1 MNWGDGFGDEL
12 ADEGAVNTILLL
24 DVRIVKIL
32 YVTRRYE
39 WLFPIINDA
48 QESFFPAL
56 ESNQHN
62 CRWTL
67 EKALLHYRGVPVV
80 FGERNFGAA
89 AASNGTEQEEE
100 PLDLQA
106 AIDIAGVDAS
116 EVAFNKACEKRFE
129 SLGKTVGVLGRCLV
143 ECTVAR
149 GGRQHANERSLAYVT
164 GEWPVLA
171 DCVRY
176 EIRAV
181 PKFYGR
187 HAMVPGQTQLPGAR
201 KDYDAASRGCGIYPS
216 QNQRVPVGDFYNLL
230 INTCRMPERAV
241 NTIVQRMF
249 PTIYQSPVTS
259 VEHQVNKTLVGPNGL
274 ALDFQQPFNNE
285 FDITELRDILDR
297 GGAATSWVSID
308 HQRVLFP
315 TVAAFFYRQELSRI
329 AAAYKTRNTWYQ
341 VLARGCGLVR
351 HLAFL
356 LDHAPQI
363 LNAKR
368 LKYVECLQKQ
378 KELDT
383 QMRRLL
389 RSGDQ
394 RPSPQTLAR
403 MDCECASLRGLMLL
417 PERTFAQ
424 CFDTVMANKTA
435 KRQNVVPNAELAIA
449 MVGLDIYTLLQIDQ
463 TGNEALYSDESQK
476 KRAKA
481 SQHGK
486 TSGHMY
492 FVIDDTPRVDIMNCD
507 PSSSLGAVRLDDVQP
522 VTPPP
527 PPQNAMAVDRVAV
540 NIDDDN
546 DAETLA
552 VPLVPRAVSSSAV
565 AARPARVAQ
574 CFNDIINRMAS
585 PCSVDEFVAGM
596 RWLIEKGIVTKVE
609 MVGTGPRNKGRPFDA
624 FYLSSVYSVQNKY
637 VAALSDI
644 YRRGMLASVAHYK
657 RVNAPTFDINAA
669 QEVRDRRVL
678 ELREKIAFFDEARQ
692 VYRSLCM
699 QHAELMRKTKL
710 SQQNRE
716 LEAYVDAGEQQSN
729 DMSAD
734 EELLLANFRVFLAEV
749 KAFVAGQAEPLEP
762 NDPYADLIPEPAP
775 GERSLCFRLLRSP
788 VRQPLSGDIDYCAEQ
803 IRAIERSPESP
814 ITVFGGRAGC
824 GKTATLEAATALYP
838 PEQLINCAITGRVVS
853 ELQRRVG
860 SARTIHSLL
869 FSHLVLYR
877 QELQKAEGILAAMRA
892 AVRATGRENSSLAE
906 IVNIRGE
913 LHRILGVFDHPSPF
927 ENKRVIVID
936 EGSLVPF
943 AMFEQLLSAIHV
955 HKERTGCF
963 IERIIV
969 CGDPNQLYPIGYG
982 SVMWGLLHAYPWCV
996 HHMTINHRSDGAAI
1010 FNFANSILKR
1020 TLATPACPM
1029 PRFGGDDNYMKLM
1042 APVTLSVD
1050 GLTAQQI
1057 VDARQAADDAS
1068 IVFLQ
1073 ATPDSLATTIE
1084 TALSMLGALD
1094 KPATPE
1100 IIALRK
1106 SILMI
1111 ASTRFI
1117 VGRLNS
1123 ITRALLYRDTIESI
1137 IQSINSDDE
1146 FTTSEKTGEL
1156 MLPPAFETRVVP
1168 GQKIILRRN
1177 SHKTF
1182 YVEDD
1187 IDGVTTYSTP
1197 RVDRL
1202 RNLAY
1207 ERGLRKTLP
1216 TRKIVNHF
1224 YNGEMLDVVGFYDSP
1239 FELRKTVWCRC
1250 GRCPPPQEDE
1260 QGQSGCMLEPHEVPV
1275 SRRIMPDIAAPDTI
1289 KFHTQDLDFK
1299 DGAWLHKDPSKRR
1312 MAVVRVSNQPDC
1324 YKEFDVTEQLGSLS
1338 QFAFAQAAT
1347 VHVFQGSETPIAMVV
1362 APSKNPYTDW
1372 TAFYTACTRA
1382 RKRLIIIGDRE
1393 AIIEMVL
1400 REPTL
1405 RRSDEW
1411 ALLALNANAVHRQ
1424 LHDASDPLFLAKVLK
1439 IDDPLTQALVDTRRD
1454 LTGLSRAD
1462 MWRDYERI
1470 KEQAYAPPPPT
1481 EDDDDD
1487 N

>member
-1 MNWGDGFGDEL
+1 MSFDDCFGDDL
-12 ADEGAVNTILLL
+12 VDDGAVNTILLL

-32 YVTRRYE
+32 YVTRRFE
-39 WLFPIINDA
+39 WLYPIINDA
-48 QESFFPAL
+48 QEAFFPTL
-56 ESNQHN
+56 ESNQNN

-67 EKALLHYRGVPVV
+67 DKALLHYRGVPVV

-89 AASNGTEQEEE
+89 AASNGAEQEDE
-100 PLDLQA
+100 PLDLA
-106 AIDIAGVDAS
+106 TAIDIAGVDSS
-116 EVAFNKACEKRFE
+116 EVAYNKACEKRFE
-129 SLGKTVGVLGRCLV
+129 SFGKTVGVLGRCLV

-149 GGRQHANERSLAYVT
+149 GGRQRVDERVLAYVT

-181 PKFYGR
+181 PKVYGR
-187 HAMVPGQTQLPGAR
+187 HALAPGQTQLPGAR
-201 KDYDAASRGCGIYPS
+201 KDYDAVGRGCGIYPS
-216 QNQRVPVGDFYNLL
+216 QSTRVPLADFYNLL
-230 INTCRMPERAV
+230 LHTCRMPERAV

-249 PTIYQSPVTS
+249 PTIYQSHVTS
-259 VEHQVNKTLVGPNGL
+259 LEHQVHRTVVGPNGL
-274 ALDFQQPFNNE
+274 ALDYQQPFNNE
-285 FDITELRDILDR
+285 FDVAELRDILDR
-297 GGAATSWVSID
+297 GGAATSWVSIENK
-308 HQRVLFP
+308 HVLFP

-351 HLAFL
+351 HLAYL
-356 LDHAPQI
+356 IDHAPQT
-363 LNAKR
+363 LNVKQ
-368 LKYVECLQKQ
+368 LKYVECLRKQ
-378 KELDT
+378 KEIDAHIR
-383 QMRRLL
+383 QLL
-389 RSGDQ
+389 RSGNE

-403 MDCECASLRGLMLL
+403 MDCESASLRGLMLL
-417 PERTFAQ
+417 PERTYAQ

-435 KRQNVVPNAELAIA
+435 KRQNVLSNADLAVA
-449 MVGLDIYTLLQIDQ
+449 MTGLDIYTLLQIDQ
-463 TGNEALYSDESQK
+463 TGNDALYSDESQK

-492 FVIDDTPRVDIMNCD
+492 FVIDDTPRVDVMNCD

-522 VTPPP
+522 VA
-527 PPQNAMAVDRVAV
+527 PPQNAMAIDRPTSASHH
-540 NIDDDN
+540 DDN

-552 VPLVPRAVSSSAV
+552 VPLVPRAVSSTTV

-596 RWLIEKGIVTKVE
+596 RWLIDKGVVKKVE
-609 MVGTGPRNKGRPFDA
+609 MIGTGPRNKGRPFDA
-624 FYLSSVYSVQNKY
+624 FYLSSVYAVQAKY
-637 VAALSDI
+637 VSALSDV
-644 YRRGMLASVAHYK
+644 YRRGMMASVAHYN
-657 RVNAPTFDINAA
+657 RVNALDFDVAAA
-669 QEVRDRRVL
+669 QTVRDRRVL
-678 ELREKIAFFDEARQ
+678 ELREKIAYFDEARQ

-699 QHAELMRKTKL
+699 QHAELMRRTKV
-710 SQQNRE
+710 SQQSRE
-716 LEAYVDAGEQQSN
+716 LEAYVDAGDQQS
-729 DMSAD
+729 SEVAAD
-734 EELLLANFRVFLAEV
+734 EESLLANFRVFLAEV
-749 KAFVAGQAEPLEP
+749 KSFVAGQAEPLDP

-788 VRQPLSGDIDYCAEQ
+788 IRQPLSDDIDYCAEQ
-803 IRAIERSPESP
+803 VRAIERSPESP
-814 ITVFGGRAGC
+814 ITIISGRAGC
-824 GKTATLEAATALYP
+824 GKTATLQEATALYP
-838 PEQLINCAITGRVVS
+838 PEQLVNCAITGRVVS

-860 SARTIHSLL
+860 NARTIHSLL
-869 FSHLVLYR
+869 FAHLVLYR
-877 QELQKAEGILAAMRA
+877 QELQKAEGVLAALRA
-892 AVRATGRENSSLAE
+892 AVRASGRENSPFAE
-906 IVNIRGE
+906 IVNIRSE

-943 AMFEQLLSAIHV
+943 AMMEQLLSAIHQ

-982 SVMWGLLHAYPWCV
+982 SVMWGLIHAYPWCV

-1029 PRFGGDDNYMKLM
+1029 PRFGGDDNYMKLLT
-1042 APVTLSVD
+1042 PTKFSVEGLSP
-1050 GLTAQQI
+1050 QQI
-1057 VDARQAADDAS
+1057 VEARATADEAS

-1073 ATPDSLATTIE
+1073 ATSDTLATTVE

-1094 KPATPE
+1094 KPATPA

-1137 IQSINSDDE
+1137 IQSISSDDQ

-1187 IDGVTTYSTP
+1187 TDGVAVYSTP
-1197 RVDRL
+1197 RVDKL

-1207 ERGLRKTLP
+1207 ERGMRKTAP
-1216 TRKIVNHF
+1216 MRKIVNHF
-1224 YNGEMLDVVGFYDSP
+1224 YNGEMLDVVCFYDSP
-1239 FELRKTVWCRC
+1239 YELRKTVWCRC
-1250 GRCPPPQEDE
+1250 GLCPPPQDDE
-1260 QGQSGCMLEPHEVPV
+1260 TGQSSCMLEPHEVPV
-1275 SRRIMPDIAAPDTI
+1275 SRRTEPDIAAPHTI
-1289 KFHTQDLDFK
+1289 KFHSQGLDFK
-1299 DGAWLHKDPSKRR
+1299 DGAWTHKDPSKRR

-1382 RKRLIIIGDRE
+1382 RERLVIIGDRE
-1393 AIIEMVL
+1393 AIVEMVQ

-1411 ALLALNANAVHRQ
+1411 ALLALYANAVHRE

-1454 LTGLSRAD
+1454 LTSLSRAE

-1470 KEQAYAPPPPT
+1470 KEQAYAPVQNS
-1481 EDDDDD
+1481 EE
-1487 N
+1487 